1 MPHQNK
7 YEIRALYNA
16 QHIAVYAAF
25 CPSIADA
32 AIKAQKLLPPFTY
45 DRMTWIKP
53 SYLWLMYRS
62 EWGQK
67 DNMQRVLRIWL
78 KRSDWE
84 LALKEAVLTT
94 PEVHV
99 YNDAKK
105 WRKQLDKARIRV
117 QWDPERDIR
126 NNHQSFK
133 SIQVGITAALSETY
147 AKKWISKIEDVTPL
161 TQQLRSLVF
170 ARQFDQALSLLPK
183 EQVYRVSS
191 EIEKILGM

>member
-1 MPHQNK
+1 MLQQK
-7 YEIRALYNA
+7 YEIRALYDTRY
-16 QHIAVYAAF
+16 IAVYAAF
-25 CPSIADA
+25 SPSIADV
-32 AIKAQKLLPPFTY
+32 AIKSQKLLPPFTY

-67 DNMQRVLRIWL
+67 DNMQRILRIWL
-78 KRSDWE
+78 KKTDWE
-84 LALKEAVLTT
+84 TALSEAILTT
-94 PEVHV
+94 PEAHV

-117 QWDPERDIR
+117 QWDPERDIK

-147 AKKWISKIEDVTPL
+147 AKKWITKIEDVTPL
-161 TQQLRSLVF
+161 THQLRSLVY
-170 ARQFDQALSLLPK
+170 ARQFEQALPLLPK
-183 EQVYRVSS
+183 EQVYKVNTK
-191 EIEKILGM
+191 IEKVLGM